1 MDEIVWGMSWEDWAG
16 NFCYLLLAVSY
27 LVTSLLWLR
36 IFAIAALGLEG
47 IYFYFASTPPLWVGI
62 ARAAV
67 FVGINLFQIMRMTR
81 ERLAIR
87 MTETERLLHRGLF
100 KELGRVGFHRLL
112 KIGAWRQ
119 MPAGTVLT
127 SQGEPVPELYFISRG
142 VARVIVDGKDV
153 AAL

>member
-36 IFAIAALGLEG
+36 ILAIAALGLEG

-67 FVGINLFQIMRMTR
+67 FVGIN
-81 ERLAIR
+81 
-87 MTETERLLHRGLF
+87 
-100 KELGRVGFHRLL
+100 
-112 KIGAWRQ
+112 
-119 MPAGTVLT
+119 
-127 SQGEPVPELYFISRG
+127 YSRSCG
-142 VARVIVDGKDV
+142 
-153 AAL
+153 